1 MSVRVA
7 VCYGQPTDTE
17 AFDEYYRR
25 VHIRLASRVPGLR
38 EFTWGGKVTS
48 MDGTA
53 PALLRHRQSVFRRRR
68 RASGRTRVPPEM
80 AAAGKDVRNFAT
92 EPVSMF
98 IHTEETVGP

>member
-38 EFTWGGKVTS
+38 EFTWGKVTS
-48 MDGTA
+48 TDGTA
-53 PALLRHRQSVFRRRR
+53 PPYYAIASLYFDDDAAL
-68 RASGRTRVPPEM
+68 RAGLASPEM